1 MNPCLN
7 SSKSWH
13 NGSLALLSHKE
24 FQNHFIFSIVTNI
37 YIYITKVKV
46 KGYFIGAVLILKLF
60 SLRNSYGLVAYY
72 FCGGGNFV
80 CCCHIHNPEL
90 PIKSVNIYE
99 GI

>member
-1 MNPCLN
+1 MAQWLVGLN
-7 SSKSWH
+7 R
-13 NGSLALLSHKE
+13 LLSHKE
-24 FQNHFIFSIVTNI
+24 LQITLFSLK
-37 YIYITKVKV
+37 YIQPNFRLKVI
-46 KGYFIGAVLILKLF
+46 FIGAVPILKLF

-80 CCCHIHNPEL
+80 SCCHIHNPEL

>member
-1 MNPCLN
+1 MTQWFVGLKSVYCLIR
-7 SSKSWH
+7 SFKSLYFLH
-13 NGSLALLSHKE
+13 SHWNIQLNFRLKV
-24 FQNHFIFSIVTNI
+24 IFA
-37 YIYITKVKV
+37 
-46 KGYFIGAVLILKLF
+46 GAVLILKLF

-80 CCCHIHNPEL
+80 SCCHIHNPEL